1 MKALVSP
8 ALLAAALA
16 LLPCAAQ
23 AQEQLAYTTKSA
35 HLRAGPARDYPV
47 IAVLASG
54 FPIEV
59 QGCLSNY
66 SWCDVIAGQS
76 RGWLYSGNISYYYQ
90 NQYVPMLSYGAVI
103 GIGVL
108 SFLIDDYWGRYYID
122 RPWYPNRQRWVHR
135 PPPPRF
141 VPAPPVNHARPSPAQ
156 PIPGPIHR
164 EIAPRQAPHSVQP
177 APRAER
183 EGRDKRDAVRNR

>member
-1 MKALVSP
+1 MKVLVSLALVAS
-8 ALLAAALA
+8 ALG
-16 LLPCAAQ
+16 LPPCPAQ
-23 AQEQLAYTTKSA
+23 AQEQLAYTAKSA

-47 IAVLASG
+47 VAILASG
-54 FPIEV
+54 FPLEV

-76 RGWLYSGNISYYYQ
+76 RGWLYSGNITYYYQ

-135 PPPPRF
+135 PPPRI
-141 VPAPPVNHARPSPAQ
+141 V
-156 PIPGPIHR
+156 PGPIHR
-164 EIAPRQAPHSVQP
+164 DIAPRQAPHPVRP
-177 APRAER
+177 APRPAH
-183 EGRDKRDAVRNR
+183 EGRDNRDGPRNR